1 MASCDE
7 KVRNVFR
14 RRARLTGATFGF
26 AALLGALG
34 ARAAA
39 FVAPG
44 TGQSG
49 LAVGV
54 DKQGVLRASVCA
66 SEPCELGAGLDL
78 GVPAEFRQ
86 SLDKAR
92 LSKVAIGRGRR
103 AIVASVPGK
112 DGTSFEVV
120 VAAPLSGTTP
130 KLIFSG
136 ITGLAEGADG
146 VRQGK
151 VVTISEPDETGAR
164 SIVVGQRREDLDLC
178 GRPAVLAPEVLSAE
192 DLSLRAAKMQRL
204 SDAERAAAEKLAAQ
218 RLPDDAALPTTGILR
233 AVGASSAVGSPAALT
248 DGRADSLWAEARG
261 GSGRGEYVVMN
272 APQQLP
278 LTGFE
283 IVISAPGTALKK
295 ANLPRELW
303 IATQKQLY
311 EVTLP
316 SEASE
321 RPGARFAVTL
331 PAPVRT
337 DCVALVLESAF
348 EERAGAVV
356 GVAELAARTDLSG
369 ADPKALFGALA
380 GGGERAEAAGAL
392 LRTLGAPAFAEIEK
406 GFDGLDEGGRRVALE
421 VVDAAP
427 CEASVPVYVKAL
439 VSSFEQQRGHAQTR
453 LRRCGR
459 IAAAALSERFQVS
472 TGSESLMLA
481 GELGLVAPDSA
492 VEQVTARLA
501 QNRASSVDRRQLRIV
516 LSRAA
521 ADDDA
526 RESVLKLLAD
536 PNLGGAGT
544 LGLLRALGPRASAFQ
559 PQSSQALAR
568 LAGDKSFATRYLLLA
583 PAAVLAPSDA
593 AARGLLLGAFGE
605 ANEAR
610 LRTRA
615 LEVMPRDATAAPV
628 FVQGLDD
635 RAVRV
640 REAAVHGVRDGRF
653 SAATPKLLDLL
664 DDDEWPLVRAA
675 SADALAALPAEQNGN
690 KALISALKDE
700 APLVRTA
707 VATALGSRHVF
718 AAAEP
723 LRDRLIDKDER
734 VEVRRATAGALAAL
748 CDSESVAPLQVL
760 TQRLADPMASLE
772 ERSLAEA
779 ALAAMVQI
787 SPPDLNSRLAP
798 LEKTPAAPK
807 IKAALIRAAGER
819 RCTSQ

>member
-7 KVRNVFR
+7 KVRNASKAR
-14 RRARLTGATFGF
+14 PRLTGAVLALAATFGTAF
-26 AALLGALG
+26 AH
-34 ARAAA
+34 AAA
-39 FVAPG
+39 FVGPG

-54 DKQGVLRASVCA
+54 EKGVLRASVCA
-66 SEPCELGAGLDL
+66 REPCDLGAGLDL
-78 GVPAEFRQ
+78 GVPAEYRQ
-86 SLDKAR
+86 GLDKAR
-92 LSKVAIGRGRR
+92 LAKVAIGGGRR

-120 VAAPLSGTTP
+120 VAAPLSGSTP
-130 KLIFSG
+130 KLIFAG
-136 ITGLAEGADG
+136 VTGLVEGADG

-151 VVTISEPDETGAR
+151 VVTIAEPDESGAR

-178 GRPAVLAPEVLSAE
+178 GRPAVLAPEVLNPA
-192 DLSLRAAKMQRL
+192 DLALRAAKMQRL
-204 SDAERAAAEKLAAQ
+204 TDAERASAEKLVAQ
-218 RLPDDAALPTTGILR
+218 RLPDDAAPATTGILR

-283 IVISAPGTALKK
+283 LVLTPAGVAPKK

-303 IATQKQLY
+303 LVTQKQLY

-321 RPGARFAVTL
+321 RAGARFFVTL
-331 PAPVRT
+331 PAPVKT

-356 GVAELAARTDLSG
+356 GVAELAARTDLSA

-392 LRTLGAPAFAEIEK
+392 LRALGAPAYAEIEK

-421 VVDAAP
+421 VVDAGP

-439 VSSFEQQRGHAQTR
+439 VSSFEQQRAHAQTR

-459 IAAAALSERFQVS
+459 VAAVALSERFQAS
-472 TGSESLMLA
+472 SGNESLMLA

-492 VEQVTARLA
+492 VEQVTARLG
-501 QNRASSVDRRQLRIV
+501 QNRASSAERRQLRIV

-521 ADDDA
+521 ADERA
-526 RESVLKLLAD
+526 RASVVKLLSD
-536 PNLGGAGT
+536 PNLPGAGT
-544 LGLLRALGPRASAFQ
+544 LGLLRALGPRAAGFQ
-559 PQSSQALAR
+559 PQASQALAR
-568 LAGDKSFATRYLLLA
+568 LAGEKGFATRYLVLA
-583 PAAVLAPSDA
+583 PAAALAQSDA
-593 AARGLLLGAFGE
+593 AARSLLLHSFGDASE
-605 ANEAR
+605 PR

-628 FVQGLDD
+628 FVQGLADQH
-635 RAVRV
+635 VRV
-640 REAAVHGVRDGRF
+640 REAAAHGVRDGRVG
-653 SAATPKLLDLL
+653 AATPKLLELL
-664 DDDEWPLVRAA
+664 DDDEWPIVRAA
-675 SADALAALPAEQNGN
+675 SAEALAALPAEQRGD
-690 KALISALKDE
+690 KALIDALKDE
-700 APLVRTA
+700 APIVRTA
-707 VATALGSRHVF
+707 TAKALGNRRVF

-734 VEVRRATAGALAAL
+734 VEVRRATASALAAL
-748 CDSESVAPLQVL
+748 CDGESVAPLQVL
-760 TQRLADPMASLE
+760 TQRLADPLASAE
-772 ERSLAEA
+772 ERALAEA
-779 ALAAMVQI
+779 SLTALVQI

-807 IKAALIRAAGER
+807 IKAALARGAAER